1 MIRPTKPTYEFGPFH
16 LDTAERRLLRERQL
30 VPLTPKTYD
39 ILLLLVRNSGHMLD
53 KDEMMKELW
62 PDAFVEEGNLARYIS
77 ILRKI
82 LGRNE
87 SGHQY
92 IETVPKRGY
101 RFVAQVNESQIDGA
115 ETTVIHQNFASTL
128 GSIAVL
134 PFSMIGAEPDDE
146 YLGLGIADAL
156 ITRLSNI
163 RKLVMRPTSAVRKYL
178 SHEQGLIELGQKLSV
193 DAVLEGSVQ
202 RRGEYIRITVQLVS
216 VRSETTL
223 WAEKFN
229 EKFTDIFAV
238 EDSISEQVAGALI
251 LKLTSEDKR
260 RLTKRYTEDIEA
272 YQAYLKGRYFWNK
285 RTGEGIKKGIE
296 YFRQAIEIDPLYALA
311 YAGLADS
318 YNVLGIYSASTPKE
332 IFPKA
337 KAAAVKALEID
348 DTLAE
353 AHTSLAFVLHRFD
366 WAWTEAEREFQRALA
381 LNADYAT
388 IHHWYGNYLM
398 TMGRQ
403 VEAMEEMNLAQ
414 HLDPL
419 SLIIDGNIGNL
430 LYFMRQYDRAI
441 KHFQKM
447 LEMDANFY
455 GTHSNLGCVYEQ
467 KSMYEEAIA
476 EFEKALML
484 DDNLSTR
491 AWLGHA
497 YAIAGKI
504 DEAQGVINDLKERSK
519 SRYISPY
526 DIAMIYIGLREQEQA
541 FAWLDKAFEDRNDSL
556 VWLRF
561 DPRLDSIRTDSRFI
575 NLVQRV
581 GLNYE

>member
-1 MIRPTKPTYEFGPFH
+1 MSRPAKPTYEFGPFH
-16 LDTAERRLLRERQL
+16 LDTAERRLLRERQP

-39 ILLLLVRNSGHMLD
+39 ILLLLVRNNGHMLD

-62 PDAFVEEGNLARYIS
+62 SDAFVEEGNLARHIS
-77 ILRKI
+77 ILRKT

-101 RFVAQVNESQIDGA
+101 RFVAQVNETQADGT
-115 ETTVIHQNFASTL
+115 ETTAMRQNVASTL
-128 GSIAVL
+128 RSIAVL

-163 RKLVMRPTSAVRKYL
+163 RKIIMRPTSAVRKYI
-178 SHEQGLIELGQKLSV
+178 SHEQDLIELGQKLSV
-193 DAVLEGSVQ
+193 DAVLEGSIQ
-202 RRGEYIRITVQLVS
+202 RRGEYIRITAQLVS
-216 VRSETTL
+216 VRSETIL

-260 RLTKRYTEDIEA
+260 WLTKRYTEDVEA

-285 RTGEGIKKGIE
+285 RTGEGIKKGVE

-318 YNVLGIYSASTPKE
+318 YNVLGIHSASPPKE
-332 IFPKA
+332 MFPKA

-381 LNADYAT
+381 LNPDYAT

-403 VEAMEEMNLAQ
+403 VEAMEEMKLAQ
-414 HLDPL
+414 RLDPL

-430 LYFMRQYDRAI
+430 LYFMRRYDRAI

-467 KSMYEEAIA
+467 KGMYGEAIA

-504 DEAQGVINDLKERSK
+504 SEAQGVINDLRERAK

-526 DIAMIYIGLREQEQA
+526 DMAMIYIGLREQEQA

-556 VWLRF
+556 VWLKF